1 MKFIMVNWVSILIP
15 FFIGLYRYP
24 RLDKNLKIIYYFVV
38 YGTLNEVVTRVAIYN
53 GVKNTMPGIHLYLI
67 VSFGILGIFYTNVLK
82 GLFRRKITILIAV
95 LFCLYSLSNSI
106 FFQSIT
112 EYPTFPQAISKIIL
126 ISFSVLFFYKIMTE
140 ANIERLGQE
149 PLIYINIA
157 VLIYYSGNLFFSLL
171 FNLLLEYSKEFSKL
185 TTYYYVAIVTLFYIL
200 IAIAFWKTDKQ
211 KKEGSL

>member
-1 MKFIMVNWVSILIP
+1 
-15 FFIGLYRYP
+15 
-24 RLDKNLKIIYYFVV
+24 
-38 YGTLNEVVTRVAIYN
+38 
-53 GVKNTMPGIHLYLI
+53 
-67 VSFGILGIFYTNVLK
+67 
-82 GLFRRKITILIAV
+82 
-95 LFCLYSLSNSI
+95 
-106 FFQSIT
+106 
-112 EYPTFPQAISKIIL
+112 
-126 ISFSVLFFYKIMTE
+126 MTE